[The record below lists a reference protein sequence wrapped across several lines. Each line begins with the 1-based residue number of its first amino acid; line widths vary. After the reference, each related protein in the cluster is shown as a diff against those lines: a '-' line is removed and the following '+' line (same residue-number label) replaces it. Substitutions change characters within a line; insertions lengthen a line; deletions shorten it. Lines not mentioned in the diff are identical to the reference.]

1 MLDARTGRT
10 RVTNAAPPRATRYDA
25 RANRERCST
34 VEPCPLWS
42 IEPSVINILPLKAK
56 VKYWRTPPPACDEPI
71 KLEVTFCVRGV
82 ISPTLANIYLHYVFD
97 LWVDVWRKKWAQG
110 EVVVIRFA
118 DDTILGFQYQTDA
131 DRFLENLRERLA
143 KFGLEL
149 HPEKTRR
156 IEFGRF
162 AEENR
167 KRRAEDK
174 PETFDFLGFTHI
186 SAKNGIGRFTVRR
199 KTIRKRMRAKLRQI
213 KQELHTRMHDPV
225 PRTREWLKSV
235 VQGYFNYHAVPG
247 NLESLAAFRNR
258 T

>member
-97 LWVDVWRKKWAQG
+97 LWVDVWRAKYAQG
-110 EVVVIRFA
+110 EVVVVRYA
-118 DDTILGFQYQTDA
+118 DDTVLGFQHQAEA
-131 DRFLENLRERLA
+131 DRFLENFRERLG

-149 HPEKTRR
+149 HPDKTRR
-156 IEFGRF
+156 IQFGRT
-162 AEENR
+162 AEQNR
-167 KRRAEDK
+167 KRKGEGK

-186 SAKNGIGRFTVRR
+186 SGKDRNGNFTVKRR
-199 KTIRKRMRAKLRQI
+199 TIRKRMRAKLREI
-213 KQELHTRMHDPV
+213 KQQLSQRMHDPV
-225 PRTREWLKSV
+225 AQTGEWLKSV
-235 VQGYFNYHAVPG
+235 VKGVVLPPVIRDK
-247 NLESLAAFRNR
+247 SRMR
-258 T
+258 